1 MMTVSRG
8 PLRKMTVILDDP
20 VRYSLSFGD
29 CELDLNA
36 LLGESLSLSFK
47 GEISCIHC
55 GRQTRRSFNQGYCY
69 RCFSSLAQ
77 CDLCIMKPEQ
87 CHYHEGTCREPEWAL
102 SHCMQ
107 DHIVYLANGSGVKV
121 GITRKT
127 QIPTRWI
134 DQGAIQALPILK
146 VQSRFQAGLAEVAIK
161 AYVSDRTSWQK
172 MLKGRVDPV
181 DLKEWRDRLLDQT
194 LEQIKDLR
202 ERFGEDAVE
211 ILDDSEALD
220 IRFPVIEYPLKVKS
234 FNLDKN
240 PKVTGVLQGIKGQY
254 LIFDGG
260 VINIRKYGGYVVEL
274 RKN

>member
-240 PKVTGVLQGIKGQY
+240 PEVTGVLQGIKGQY

>member
-1 MMTVSRG
+1 
-8 PLRKMTVILDDP
+8 MTVILDNP

-29 CELDLNA
+29 SELDLNA

-87 CHYHEGTCREPEWAL
+87 CHYHKGTCREPEWAL

-172 MLKGRVDPV
+172 MLKGRIDPV

-211 ILDDSEALD
+211 ILDDGEALD

-240 PKVTGVLQGIKGQY
+240 PEVTGVLQGIKGQY

>member
-1 MMTVSRG
+1 MTVF
-8 PLRKMTVILDDP
+8 LDDP

-29 CELDLNA
+29 GELDLNA

-47 GEISCIHC
+47 GEIICIHC
-55 GRQTRRSFNQGYCY
+55 GRQTRRSFHQGYCY

-181 DLKEWRDRLLDQT
+181 DLKGWRDRLLDQT
-194 LEQIKDLR
+194 LEQITDIR

-211 ILDDSEALD
+211 ILDDGEALD
-220 IRFPVIEYPLKVKS
+220 IRFPVLEYPTKVKS